1 MEKCVEEKR
10 AEKVRKAL
18 NTSKTSSEDTN
29 DTFSPSFPLFDKNN
43 LIAKIDARIAEL
55 EKEVEIEET
64 EKKST
69 NICSVVITRIN
80 KSRVSELVDYI
91 SDLLEISKRNV
102 LIELN
107 SLPVKFTCESPADA
121 NSLIEFVKRTG
132 GQAELLE

>member
-1 MEKCVEEKR
+1 MIPFLLR
-10 AEKVRKAL
+10 FR
-18 NTSKTSSEDTN
+18 
-29 DTFSPSFPLFDKNN
+29 FFDKND

-55 EKEVEIEET
+55 EKEVEIEEP

-69 NICSVVITRIN
+69 QIYSVIITRIN
-80 KSRVSELVDYI
+80 KLRVSEMVDYI

-107 SLPVKFTCESPADA
+107 SLPVKFICESLADA